1 MKMKRLTF
9 KVIYSVILFHLL
21 IIVTGVGTQET
32 ALSRDRIST
41 EPNQIQ
47 RILHEENEEHHDE
60 ENHEELDHEDV
71 HVEDRGS
78 DYRTWLHA
86 SLALFVISLC
96 GVFGVII
103 IPIMQKIFY
112 QHLLQFLI
120 ALGE

>member
-1 MKMKRLTF
+1 MGTFTKTIMRTRMRTLMKTLEDA
-9 KVIYSVILFHLL
+9 HE
-21 IIVTGVGTQET
+21 GVDDG
-32 ALSRDRIST
+32 A
-41 EPNQIQ
+41 
-47 RILHEENEEHHDE
+47 HDE
-60 ENHEELDHEDV
+60 ANEDGHCDDHEDV